1 MTGLVVVFVLVYAVV
16 NAFGAWAVIRRKPW
30 VAGLFM
36 LAATLLTVAAV
47 AIAYVLPL
55 ARWLLLAGLTLASLS
70 SFLNARIVLGRVVW
84 RYHLIRGAVA
94 LALFLLGSFSLR

>member
-55 ARWLLLAGLTLASLS
+55 ARWLLLAGLALASLS

>member
-1 MTGLVVVFVLVYAVV
+1 MTGLVVVLVLVYAVV